1 MKTLYEQFMECKQSR
16 NIDVG
21 KNPLLLQKIADLFQ
35 TTYGIAL
42 SSDDVFTHKSASIG
56 EQISIAYT
64 FLYGSVGVAT
74 VGKRLEVTF
83 YHNDQIKAPFQ
94 ANRCVITVDDNL
106 NFIKAEYSMYFAFL
120 NSVLH
125 DNGAIGGYNQL
136 QIQRIV
142 DLSGAYN
149 HLSFRNGNDID
160 DDFTDAERCKLDE
173 RFFTP
178 NPELEDDFYTLIDFA
193 TEYPHDFYARF
204 DGYPK
209 FHQCVEHS
217 DSIIDFINIFIHQY
231 FNDNE
236 RLKQNLLLI
245 DMETI

>member
-16 NIDVG
+16 NTDVCSS
-21 KNPLLLQKIADLFQ
+21 PMVMQKLVELFQ
-35 TTYGIAL
+35 TTYGIKL
-42 SSDDVFTHKSASIG
+42 SSGGVFIPNVSSIA
-56 EQISIAYT
+56 EQINVAYT
-64 FLYGSVGVAT
+64 FPYGSVKVAT
-74 VGKRLEVTF
+74 SDKRFEVTF
-83 YHNDQIKAPFQ
+83 FHNDQIKAPFQ

-125 DNGAIGGYNQL
+125 NNGAIGGYNQL
-136 QIQRIV
+136 QIQRII
-142 DLSGAYN
+142 DLSGTYN

-173 RFFTP
+173 RFFIP
-178 NPELEDDFYTLIDFA
+178 NSELEDDFYKLIDFA
-193 TEYPHDFYARF
+193 TEYPHDFYAMF

-217 DSIIDFINIFIHQY
+217 DSIIDFINVFIHQY

-236 RLKQNLLLI
+236 RLKQNLFLI
-245 DMETI
+245 DMEKI

>member
-16 NIDVG
+16 NTDVCN
-21 KNPLLLQKIADLFQ
+21 NPLVRQQLVELFQ
-35 TTYGIAL
+35 KTYDITL
-42 SSDDVFTHKSASIG
+42 PSVDIFTPDVSSIG
-56 EQISIAYT
+56 EQVSIGYK
-64 FLYGSVGVAT
+64 FPYGSVKVAT
-74 VGKRLEVTF
+74 ADKRLEVTF
-83 YHNDQIKAPFQ
+83 FHNDQIKAPFQ

-120 NSVLH
+120 NSILH
-125 DNGAIGGYNQL
+125 NSAYGGYNQL
-136 QIQRIV
+136 LIQRII

-149 HLSFRNGNDID
+149 HLSFRDGNDID
-160 DDFTDAERCKLDE
+160 DCFTDAERCKLDE

-178 NPELEDDFYTLIDFA
+178 NPELEDDFYKLIDFA

-204 DGYPK
+204 DGYPT
-209 FHQCVEHS
+209 FNQCVEHS
-217 DSIIDFINIFIHQY
+217 DSIIDFINVFIHQY